1 MTIWVDYASRISERF
16 SFSTCAL
23 LIVDVQRVFCA
34 PDGKTARRHSNQ
46 MMQALPA
53 RINAFVEKFS
63 LAGGLP
69 VYLRSVPSL
78 DHATE
83 IDHWMN
89 DLKSYSR
96 PAAETDTELDLYGLI
111 RPPGAITMDKYS
123 DGFAHSTLK
132 HDLDEKGIVNVIICG
147 VRTEICVRRTAERS
161 ATEGYRVF
169 VLRDLCA
176 TRDANTAHAEQ
187 ALLFLNAYTG
197 IVLDSDQMLSLLY

>member
-1 MTIWVDYASRISERF
+1 
-16 SFSTCAL
+16 
-23 LIVDVQRVFCA
+23 
-34 PDGKTARRHSNQ
+34 
-46 MMQALPA
+46 MQALPG
-53 RINAFVEKFS
+53 RINAFVEEFS
-63 LAGGLP
+63 AGGGLP

-89 DLKSYSR
+89 DLKSYAR
-96 PAAETDTELDLYGLI
+96 PTAEKDRELDLYGLI
-111 RPPGAITMDKYS
+111 RPPNAITMDKYS
-123 DGFAHSTLK
+123 DGFSHSTLK
-132 HDLDEKGIVNVIICG
+132 HELVKNGVVNVIVCG
-147 VRTEICVRRTAERS
+147 VRTEICVRRTAERG

-197 IVLDSDQMLSLLY
+197 IVLDSEHMLSLLR